1 MPPHLVTERDRV
13 PPMMAICS
21 ARSAVTLRD
30 HRDGASRGSR
40 YGPPWATMSSGAEA
54 LEAGVTQLDLE
65 LTRTVA
71 DHVAEITTRRHTMA
85 FRVLAALAWGLL
97 LVALTAVLVR

>member
-1 MPPHLVTERDRV
+1 M
-13 PPMMAICS
+13 
-21 ARSAVTLRD
+21 
-30 HRDGASRGSR
+30 
-40 YGPPWATMSSGAEA
+40 GPPADRGAGHRGRPLALGVEA

-71 DHVAEITTRRHTMA
+71 DHVAEVATRRHTMA

-97 LVALTAVLVR
+97 LVALTAIVVR

>member
-1 MPPHLVTERDRV
+1 MRPGG
-13 PPMMAICS
+13 AIG
-21 ARSAVTLRD
+21 AVRSAVMLCG
-30 HRDGASRGSR
+30 HREWGVRRIAVR
-40 YGPPWATMSSGAEA
+40 ATMGDHGGCVEA

-97 LVALTAVLVR
+97 LVALTALVVR

>member
-1 MPPHLVTERDRV
+1 MGPSVPSDRPARRAVTA
-13 PPMMAICS
+13 MG
-21 ARSAVTLRD
+21 RSADRGTG
-30 HRDGASRGSR
+30 HRGR
-40 YGPPWATMSSGAEA
+40 PWRCVEA

-71 DHVAEITTRRHTMA
+71 DHVAEIATRRYTRA

-97 LVALTAVLVR
+97 LVALTALVVR